1 MALECITLNLQGEQL
16 TLHPYRAIYWQK
28 HKALLLADLHLG
40 KGAHFRKEGIPMP
53 VQAGQVD
60 FDKLIALLLDFQ
72 PERTLFL
79 GDLFHSVYNP
89 TWEEFG
95 QLVNQFG
102 DIHFELIAGNHD
114 ILSPHQYEKFQV
126 EVHAE
131 PYPMGPFLLS
141 HHPMESVP
149 EDRYNLAGHIHPGIR
164 LSGLGRQRLRLPCFW
179 FGKEQGLLPAFG
191 SLTGTA
197 PIEALAEDQVFVVT
211 DEAVIE
217 V

>member
-126 EVHAE
+126 KVHAE

>member
-1 MALECITLNLQGEQL
+1 MALECITLNLRGEQL

-40 KGAHFRKEGIPMP
+40 KGAHFRKEGIPIP

>member
-40 KGAHFRKEGIPMP
+40 KGAHFRKEGIPIP

-126 EVHAE
+126 KVHAE

>member
-1 MALECITLNLQGEQL
+1 MALECITLNLRGEQL